1 MAARH
6 VETGPARKLNMDN
19 PLMAMSAVVVC
30 SAILAWIASQ
40 TRQPIIAGY
49 FLCGVLIGPACFGL
63 VKPSV
68 VLEDLSR
75 LGVML
80 LLFLAGLV
88 LHPDRLR
95 TFFKKAAVVTLA
107 GSALTWILVFA
118 LLRIWGHST
127 LDCVVAA
134 VALMF
139 SSTILVVKLLPTTTL
154 HQQRM
159 GSICIATLIAQ
170 DLLAVIVLMFL
181 GSQDSTAL
189 ALLWLPVKVVLLIA
203 LAVFGEQYVLRTMMR
218 RADRYN
224 EVLIMLCLG
233 WCVGIAWLAAYVGI
247 PHEVG
252 AFIAGVAVA
261 RGKLSLVLSEQLKPL
276 RDFFLMFF
284 FFVLGAALEFSHLR
298 SIWLPALLA
307 AGLIVVSR
315 PFWLRCLFLRMGE
328 DEKFSSEISVRLGQA
343 SEFAMVIAL
352 AASQANQLSAGM
364 SQLIQL
370 TTVLTML
377 ISSYIVIM
385 KYPTPIGV
393 HARLQRD

>member
-1 MAARH
+1 
-6 VETGPARKLNMDN
+6 MDN
-19 PLMAMSAVVVC
+19 PLMAISTVIVC
-30 SAILAWIASQ
+30 SAVLAWIASQ

-49 FLCGVLIGPACFGL
+49 FLCGILIGPACLGL
-63 VKPSV
+63 IQPSII
-68 VLEDLSR
+68 LEDLSR

-88 LHPDRLR
+88 LHPDRLL
-95 TFFKKAAVVTLA
+95 TFFRKALVVTLA
-107 GSALTWILVFA
+107 GSALTWVLVFL
-118 LLRIWGHST
+118 LLRLWGHGT
-127 LDCVVAA
+127 MDCVIAA

-154 HQQRM
+154 HQKRM
-159 GSICIATLIAQ
+159 GSICIAILIAQ
-170 DLLAVIVLMFL
+170 DLLAVVVLLFL
-181 GSQDSTAL
+181 GAQESTGL
-189 ALLWLPVKVVLLIA
+189 RLLWLPVKVVLLIVLSV
-203 LAVFGEQYVLRTMMR
+203 LAEQYVLRTMMR

-233 WCVGIAWLAAYVGI
+233 WCVGVALLAARAGI

-252 AFIAGVAVA
+252 AFIAGVTIA

-284 FFVLGAALEFSHLR
+284 FFVLGAGLEFAHLG
-298 SIWLPALLA
+298 STWLPALLA

-315 PFWLRCLFLRMGE
+315 PFWLRWLFLRMGE
-328 DEKFSSEISVRLGQA
+328 DEPFASETSVRLGQA

-352 AASQANQLSAGM
+352 SASQHGQLSADM
-364 SQLIQL
+364 AQIIQL

-377 ISSYIVIM
+377 LSSYIVIL

-393 HARLQRD
+393 QARLQRD